1 MREED
6 SNWFSRWEEEL
17 PPPEELMPL
26 SQTLITPD
34 LAMAFDIRNP
44 HTTTNPNTAQQHQ
57 HQQQPPQQQ
66 QQQQPSNPSSLPNP
80 QQPTS
85 TEFADSGELGSGTA
99 GEEPART
106 LKRPRLVWTPQ
117 LHKRFVD
124 AVAHLGIKN
133 AVPKTIMQLMSVDG
147 LTRENVASHLQKYRL
162 YLKRMQGIS
171 AAGPGGPGGGASGA
185 VADPA
190 TDHLFASSPVPAHFL
205 HPATRPNSDH
215 FLPFVP
221 VPALHHHQQQQQ
233 QLAAAAQYHRQ
244 VGHFGSPPNGHF
256 ENPFISRPNLQ
267 RMGGGGGGPVH
278 SHHPVSGYVE
288 DMESANAASGGRKVL
303 TLFPTGDDWLNEVWS
318 YMMIM
323 IRWYDDDD
331 DDDGNSMV
339 LFDLLVCVTVSLL
352 YCECEVHVLLRS

>member
-1 MREED
+1 MREDD

-17 PPPEELMPL
+17 PSPEELIPL

-34 LAMAFDIRNP
+34 LAIAFDIRNP
-44 HTTTNPNTAQQHQ
+44 HTTTNPTTTPQ
-57 HQQQPPQQQ
+57 QQQPPP
-66 QQQQPSNPSSLPNP
+66 PSNPSPTNP
-80 QQPTS
+80 SQPTS

-171 AAGPGGPGGGASGA
+171 AAGAGGAGGGAAAAA

-190 TDHLFASSPVPAHFL
+190 TDHLFASSPVPPHFL
-205 HPATRPNSDH
+205 HPAARPNSDH

-221 VPALHHHQQQQQ
+221 VPALHHHHQQQQ
-233 QLAAAAQYHRQ
+233 QLAAAQYHRQ
-244 VGHFGSPPNGHF
+244 VGHFGSPPTNGHF
-256 ENPFISRPNLQ
+256 ENPFMSRPSPQQQLH
-267 RMGGGGGGPVH
+267 RMGAPVH
-278 SHHPVSGYVE
+278 NPVSGGYVE
-288 DMESANAASGGRKVL
+288 DMESATASGGRKVL
-303 TLFPTGDDWLNEVWS
+303 TLFPTGDD
-318 YMMIM
+318 
-323 IRWYDDDD
+323 
-331 DDDGNSMV
+331 
-339 LFDLLVCVTVSLL
+339 
-352 YCECEVHVLLRS
+352 